1 MPEIRRDNEIV
12 EKVKQLKL
20 HFESKKKKVEKMKK
34 NDAMNQLKIE
44 ILVQRIKDIEQ
55 KKLEY
60 QEEFKEVK
68 KQTKLLAQQ
77 KATLETHNDEL
88 GEMLDKNGI
97 TRPHDGNLQIGD
109 LNQILER
116 KRLQEREKAQ

>member
-68 KQTKLLAQQ
+68 KQTRLLAQ
-77 KATLETHNDEL
+77 
-88 GEMLDKNGI
+88 
-97 TRPHDGNLQIGD
+97 
-109 LNQILER
+109 
-116 KRLQEREKAQ
+116 

>member
-44 ILVQRIKDIEQ
+44 ILVQRIKDIE
-55 KKLEY
+55 
-60 QEEFKEVK
+60 
-68 KQTKLLAQQ
+68 
-77 KATLETHNDEL
+77 
-88 GEMLDKNGI
+88 
-97 TRPHDGNLQIGD
+97 
-109 LNQILER
+109 
-116 KRLQEREKAQ
+116 